1 MGRGQKKGRV
11 MVVSKIYPAAALLLG
26 LLAAPAHAQIVE
38 DDQDWFVQFGV
49 TQLMLR
55 DTIELRAGGTLV
67 PGADIKTKTHYTP
80 SVSIGYF
87 VGRNVA
93 VGVTLGIPPKIK
105 IRGKETLEPFGLLAK
120 TTYGPT
126 ALTLQYHPN
135 RGGVFQPYVGAGVTY
150 MVIFDADDAS
160 FQDVTI
166 EDDLAPVLQVGA
178 NYMFTRKFGAFL
190 DVKKGFLRT
199 TARGTFGG
207 TPIEGDVKLDP
218 WVISAG
224 GIISF

>member
-1 MGRGQKKGRV
+1 
-11 MVVSKIYPAAALLLG
+11 MVASKMFPATAIALG
-26 LLAAPAHAQIVE
+26 LAAAPAHAQTV
-38 DDQDWFVQFGV
+38 DDDNWFAQVGV
-49 TQLMLR
+49 TQLSLR

-80 SVSIGYF
+80 SVSIGRF
-87 VGRNVA
+87 VAPNVA

-105 IRGKETLEPFGLLAK
+105 IRGKDTLEPFGLLAE

-126 ALTLQYHPN
+126 ALTLQYHPI
-135 RGGVFQPYVGAGVTY
+135 RDGAFQPYVGAGVTY
-150 MVIFDADDAS
+150 MIIFDADDAS

-166 EDDLAPVLQVGA
+166 EDDLAPVLQAGA
-178 NYMFTRKFGAFL
+178 NLMFNRKLGAFL

-207 TPIEGDVKLDP
+207 IPIEGDVKLDP
-218 WVISAG
+218 WVVSAG
-224 GIISF
+224 GVVKF